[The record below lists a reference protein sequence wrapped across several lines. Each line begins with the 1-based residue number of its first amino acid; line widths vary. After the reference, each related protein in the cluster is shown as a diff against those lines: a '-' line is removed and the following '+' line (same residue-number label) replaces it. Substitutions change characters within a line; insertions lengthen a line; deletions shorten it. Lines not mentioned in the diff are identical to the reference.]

1 MRAKLPLM
9 AFLLSVAVV
18 ALLAGCGDDNDET
31 TSAGGARPPRARAGD
46 GGHQRDRLRAGP
58 LRPDRTA
65 GPVSFKVTNDGAVDH
80 NLEVE
85 APEGEQE
92 LEQDLAPGE
101 SGTLTVDLSKPG
113 KFEFYC
119 PVGDH
124 RDRGMEGEITVAD
137 GGGSTGEGGD
147 SAGDGG
153 AAAGGGGGG
162 YGY

>member
-1 MRAKLPLM
+1 MRAKLPLI
-9 AFLLSVAVV
+9 AFLLSVTVV

-31 TSAGGARPPRARAGD
+31 TSAGGAATQSAGGQTVDISETDYKLDPSDPTVRAG
-46 GGHQRDRLRAGP
+46 
-58 LRPDRTA
+58 T
-65 GPVSFKVTNDGAVDH
+65 VSFKVTNDGAVDH

-85 APEGEQE
+85 GPEGEQE

-113 KFEFYC
+113 NYEFYC

-124 RDRGMEGEITVAD
+124 RDRGMEGEIDVAD
-137 GGGSTGEGGD
+137 GGGS
-147 SAGDGG
+147 AGDDG
-153 AAAGGGGGG
+153 AAAGGGGSAGGGGGGG